1 MERKEFKVT
10 YRFMAVLV
18 IVVGFLGIISQFI
31 PGFEDFS
38 IFLLLAVLGGWIGG
52 SKDYE
57 ALEQRQLERSYKAGV
72 EGLLLIFL
80 VAYALIVLARG
91 LPLLAGAAAFL
102 NHHWPILML
111 SFLCVLLGLA
121 GTRRARS
128 A

>member
-72 EGLLLIFL
+72 GGLLLIVL

-91 LPLLAGAAAFL
+91 LPLLTGAAAFL
-102 NHHWPILML
+102 NRHWPTLML
-111 SFLCVLLGLA
+111 SSLCVLLGLA

>member
-72 EGLLLIFL
+72 EGLLLIVL

-91 LPLLAGAAAFL
+91 LPLL
-102 NHHWPILML
+102 
-111 SFLCVLLGLA
+111 
-121 GTRRARS
+121 
-128 A
+128 